1 MKARLFGHL
10 DLTALLD
17 SATSP
22 ELLRSIALHGEQVAR
37 DDRAICSL
45 IGLPQY
51 AAGRSREA
59 DVAPP
64 AGLAAS
70 VLAGWHEHGVDLTA
84 RLGGSYALVIVDTV
98 RRSAFLAVDR
108 FAIETLCYFTDGR
121 TLTFADRADCVP
133 GHDQQLDPQAIFDY
147 LYFHMIPAPRT
158 IFRQVQRLPAAHAL
172 LVDERG
178 VREIRHWPLHFDE
191 QRRHSFEAARDSFRN
206 LIRDSVAEQLAGQKR
221 VGAFLSGGTDSS
233 TVAGMLCQITG
244 TAAPVYSI
252 GFDAEGYDEMEYA
265 RIAARHFGCEH
276 HEYYVTP
283 SDLLAS
289 IPAVAQHY
297 DQPFGNSSALPAY
310 YCAQLA
316 KADGC
321 SRMLAGDGGDELFGG
336 NSRYAMQRLFEF
348 YHSVPQAIRQMIE
361 PMCTDGSPLRRI
373 PGLKQATGY
382 VRHSRVALPARLQSF
397 NLLMQLGPAQV
408 LSADFLSG
416 VDVHEPARHMQATWD
431 ECQAGSLINRML
443 AYDWRYTLADSDL
456 PKVRGAVQMAGIAV
470 AYPLL
475 SDRLTDFSMTLPA
488 DWKLRRFKLRWF
500 FKEALRGFLPDEIL
514 SKKKKGFGLPFGV
527 WTTRNP
533 VLLELARDSLDTLAT
548 RRIVRRDF
556 VDRLLASYLPE
567 HPGYYGEMV
576 WILTML
582 EQWLRRHAQR

>member
-17 SATSP
+17 AATSP
-22 ELLRSIALHGEQVAR
+22 ELMRSIALHGEQVAR
-37 DDRAICSL
+37 DDRAICAL

-51 AAGRSREA
+51 GAGLSREA

-64 AGLAAS
+64 VGLAAS

-108 FAIETLCYFTDGR
+108 FAIETLCFFADAR
-121 TLTFADRADCVP
+121 TLAFADRADCITA
-133 GHDQQLDPQAIFDY
+133 HDQQLDQQAIFDY

-158 IFRQVQRLPAAHAL
+158 VFRHVRRLPAAHAL
-172 LVDERG
+172 LVDRQG
-178 VREIRHWPLHFDE
+178 VREIRHWPLRFDE
-191 QRRHSFEAARDSFRN
+191 QHRPSFDAARDSFRG
-206 LIRDSVAEQLAGQKR
+206 LIRDSVAEQLAGQHR

-244 TAAPVYSI
+244 TAAPVFSI

-283 SDLLAS
+283 ADLLAS
-289 IPAVAQHY
+289 IPAVAQHH

-310 YCAQLA
+310 YCAQVA

-321 SRMLAGDGGDELFGG
+321 SKMLAGDGGDELFGG

-348 YHSVPQAIRQMIE
+348 YHSVPQAIRQAIE
-361 PMCTDGSPLRRI
+361 PMCADGSPLRRI

-382 VRHSRVALPARLQSF
+382 VRHS
-397 NLLMQLGPAQV
+397 
-408 LSADFLSG
+408 
-416 VDVHEPARHMQATWD
+416 
-431 ECQAGSLINRML
+431 
-443 AYDWRYTLADSDL
+443 
-456 PKVRGAVQMAGIAV
+456 
-470 AYPLL
+470 
-475 SDRLTDFSMTLPA
+475 
-488 DWKLRRFKLRWF
+488 
-500 FKEALRGFLPDEIL
+500 
-514 SKKKKGFGLPFGV
+514 
-527 WTTRNP
+527 
-533 VLLELARDSLDTLAT
+533 
-548 RRIVRRDF
+548 
-556 VDRLLASYLPE
+556 
-567 HPGYYGEMV
+567 
-576 WILTML
+576 
-582 EQWLRRHAQR
+582 